1 MMVGA
6 LSLGPEIEIVF
17 SWMYLWKL
25 FSKMVKKLHPSP
37 HIASA
42 PFSCVVCVCM
52 DWLHFYTFA
61 RFLIE
66 QKSEALTRLYRWL
79 CITAEICAKKQTA
92 SFLYSDAIM

>member
-1 MMVGA
+1 MDVFMK
-6 LSLGPEIEIVF
+6 IVF
-17 SWMYLWKL
+17 QNG
-25 FSKMVKKLHPSP
+25 KKITPITSHCLC
-37 HIASA
+37 
-42 PFSCVVCVCM
+42 PFFMCRVRVCM